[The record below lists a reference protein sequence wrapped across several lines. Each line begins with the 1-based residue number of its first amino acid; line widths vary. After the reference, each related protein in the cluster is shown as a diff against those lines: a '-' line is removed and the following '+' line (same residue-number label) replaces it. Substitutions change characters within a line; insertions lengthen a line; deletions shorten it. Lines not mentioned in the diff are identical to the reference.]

1 MSRSISIGYMESPGG
16 PQVSIEISAPYYLLG
31 TQQTSLQFWSL
42 PIWERIGV
50 KQLAALGRTDPVYF
64 WGWEMM
70 DELAEELRLYQEHLA
85 EIEFQPEVKAAWLAH
100 LIYCYSLLVS
110 QTPRDSIPELVIG

>member
-16 PQVSIEISAPYYLLG
+16 PETSIEVSAPYFLLG

-42 PIWERIGV
+42 PVWERIGV
-50 KQLAALGRTDPVYF
+50 KQLAILGETDPVYF

-70 DELAEELRLYQEHLA
+70 DELADELRLYQEHLA

-110 QTPRDSIPELVIG
+110 QAPHDSIPVLGIG